1 MLFKPSGLTMTVTPP
16 VSRLRFFNEFSRLGV
31 GHILSITIAICSG
44 FTISLVKFSTI
55 VFTATCGVVLGIV
68 VVFLFSCVRICR
80 VILSRSRFTQGLTGE
95 LISHERKD
103 KWKL

>member
-1 MLFKPSGLTMTVTPP
+1 MTITPP
-16 VSRLRFFNEFSRLGV
+16 VGRLRFFDEFSGLGV